1 MTNIKTKKNKKTYIV
16 SRETLHFFTK
26 LKRYVYYATVE
37 TDRFTFKDPEFIERL
52 DKWFF
57 EKGGL
62 YDLLIGVV
70 MFDPT
75 HVKARKFVLDHIIPY
90 TQWCYWLKRRVLL
103 RGIFGWGACLRGDIY
118 EGYQDICRY
127 LDGKL
132 TEENIREIMS
142 VPVEEGDML
151 EEDGAWYLL
160 KKYAD

>member
-1 MTNIKTKKNKKTYIV
+1 MKTKKNEKTYAV

-26 LKRYVYYATVE
+26 LKKYVYYATVE
-37 TDRFTFKDPEFIERL
+37 TDRFCFKDEELRERL
-52 DKWFF
+52 TDTFF
-57 EKGGL
+57 KEGGL
-62 YDLLIGVV
+62 YDMLIGVV

-90 TQWCYWLKRRVLL
+90 TRWCYWLKMRVLL

>member
-1 MTNIKTKKNKKTYIV
+1 MGC
-16 SRETLHFFTK
+16 L
-26 LKRYVYYATVE
+26 
-37 TDRFTFKDPEFIERL
+37 FK
-52 DKWFF
+52 
-57 EKGGL
+57 
-62 YDLLIGVV
+62 
-70 MFDPT
+70 
-75 HVKARKFVLDHIIPY
+75 
-90 TQWCYWLKRRVLL
+90 
-103 RGIFGWGACLRGDIY
+103 GDIY

>member
-1 MTNIKTKKNKKTYIV
+1 M
-16 SRETLHFFTK
+16 
-26 LKRYVYYATVE
+26 
-37 TDRFTFKDPEFIERL
+37 
-52 DKWFF
+52 
-57 EKGGL
+57 
-62 YDLLIGVV
+62 LIGVV

-75 HVKARKFVLDHIIPY
+75 HIKARKFVLDHIIPY
-90 TQWCYWLKRRVLL
+90 IQWCYWLKRRIIL
-103 RGIFGWGACLRGDIY
+103 RGIFGIGAALRRDIY

-160 KKYAD
+160 KKYAN